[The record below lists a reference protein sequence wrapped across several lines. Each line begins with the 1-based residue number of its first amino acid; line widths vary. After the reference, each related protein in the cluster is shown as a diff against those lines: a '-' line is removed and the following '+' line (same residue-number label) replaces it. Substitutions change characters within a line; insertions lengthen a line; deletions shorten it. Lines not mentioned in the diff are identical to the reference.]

1 MRSINAL
8 CGQSMQLM
16 LRVVITGLLIV
27 KMSDGNDEI
36 GSIFKII
43 DSCNIPKCSLVG
55 YVIAFLATRS

>member
-1 MRSINAL
+1 VWAV
-8 CGQSMQLM
+8 QTVQLM
-16 LRVVITGLLIV
+16 LRVGITGLFIV

-43 DSCNIPKCSLVG
+43 DLCNISKGSLVG

>member
-1 MRSINAL
+1 
-8 CGQSMQLM
+8 M